1 MKISS
6 DITKFLI
13 LIGLSFFISFSA
25 SAKGKLTLY
34 CSVGADV
41 CEMIVQ
47 AFEKETGIN
56 TAMTRK
62 SSGETLAQIKAE
74 SSNPKGDVWFG
85 GTGDPHL
92 TMAQEGLSYQ
102 YKSIHFD
109 DLREAAQQQAVNGD
123 YRTVG
128 IYIGALGY
136 GYNASLMSDKNLPLP
151 TSWMDLLDPVYKGHI
166 QMANPNSSG
175 TAYTTLATILQ
186 IFGEEEGWDY
196 MKKLHL
202 NMNQYTKSG
211 SAPIKAAGRG
221 ENTIGICFQ
230 HDAVKQ
236 SKKGL
241 PVSVVSPTE
250 GTGYEV
256 GSMSI
261 VDGAR
266 NLDEA
271 IIFYDWALSPEVQTM
286 IFTSGIS
293 LQVPANT
300 KASADVDAPD
310 LSTINLIDYDFKV
323 YGNKDKRAEL
333 LAKWDNDVSTIPR

>member
-1 MKISS
+1 MNITSN
-6 DITKFLI
+6 ITKFLF

-41 CEMIVQ
+41 CEMLVQ
-47 AFEKETGIN
+47 AFEKETGIK

-102 YKSIHFD
+102 YKSKHFD
-109 DLREAAQQQAVNGD
+109 DLREAAKQQAINGD

-128 IYIGALGY
+128 IYVGALGY
-136 GYNASLMSDKNLPLP
+136 GYNAKLMADKNLPIP
-151 TSWMDLLDPVYKGHI
+151 SSWQDLLDPVYKGHI

-186 IFGEEEGWDY
+186 IFGEDEGWDY

-261 VDGAR
+261 VEGAR

-271 IIFYDWALSPEVQTM
+271 LIFYDWALSPATQTM

-300 KASADVDAPD
+300 KASADPDAPD

-333 LAKWDNDVSTIPR
+333 LAKWDNEVSTIPR